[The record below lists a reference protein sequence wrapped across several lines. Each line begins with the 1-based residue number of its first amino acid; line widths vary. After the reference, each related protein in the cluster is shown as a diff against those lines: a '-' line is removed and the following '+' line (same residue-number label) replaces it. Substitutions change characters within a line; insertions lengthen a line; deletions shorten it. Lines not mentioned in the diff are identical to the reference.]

1 MLLQVKE
8 KKSTRLTVLV
18 GRVVGRFLPD
28 SASDH
33 GILKKRQADSWGRKS
48 LAQNS
53 TDRLF
58 GVVRPEAE
66 GGEGNKKAQ

>member
-1 MLLQVKE
+1 MKHYASASEGKE
-8 KKSTRLTVLV
+8 ID
-18 GRVVGRFLPD
+18 RVVDRLIGRFLPD
-28 SASDH
+28 SASDL

>member
-1 MLLQVKE
+1 MLLQEKE
-8 KKSTRLTVLV
+8 KKLTRLTVLV

-28 SASDH
+28 SASDR

-66 GGEGNKKAQ
+66 GGEDNKKAQ